1 MWAAYYGRPTM
12 PFDIRDK
19 CLFGIFICAIKQN
32 KKRKE
37 DEVMNVTTKRTGVEQ
52 PLTMTMEE
60 FMNYVGAGRHTATKI
75 VEQAE
80 AKIYIGRRV
89 LINVEKVK
97 TYLDSISE

>member
-37 DEVMNVTTKRTGVEQ
+37 DEVMNVTTKRTVVEQ
-52 PLTMTMEE
+52 P
-60 FMNYVGAGRHTATKI
+60 
-75 VEQAE
+75 
-80 AKIYIGRRV
+80 
-89 LINVEKVK
+89 
-97 TYLDSISE
+97 

>member
-1 MWAAYYGRPTM
+1 
-12 PFDIRDK
+12 
-19 CLFGIFICAIKQN
+19 
-32 KKRKE
+32 
-37 DEVMNVTTKRTGVEQ
+37 
-52 PLTMTMEE
+52 MTMEE

-89 LINVEKVK
+89 LVNVEKVK